1 MFLMEALVAVMCL
14 WCLCGTLTMFFW
26 VAIEIVLA
34 IHSQYLLVLAWVNV
48 SKDRT
53 SSVAQVSSLY
63 VLKSLYVKKVVD
75 LPLNCS

>member
-1 MFLMEALVAVMCL
+1 
-14 WCLCGTLTMFFW
+14 MFFW

-63 VLKSLYVKKVVD
+63 VLKSLYVKKVVV
-75 LPLNCS
+75 LPLDCRDRKSVV

>member
-1 MFLMEALVAVMCL
+1 
-14 WCLCGTLTMFFW
+14 MFFW